1 VKRDITAPDKP
12 IRHNAVQGTT
22 VQLVRHR
29 KNNAQKDFI
38 VQTLLFFL
46 GDVQQ
51 VYRAQLEL
59 EQITAA
65 CALEQPVQM
74 IHLQRVYRVKFHP
87 IQFIQIHLDANRLDA
102 RVIKNP
108 MEQNNIVSTVHYQP
122 GLFG

>member
-1 VKRDITAPDKP
+1 VKRDIIALENP
-12 IRHNAVQGTT
+12 ITHNAVQGII
-22 VQLVRHR
+22 VRLGR
-29 KNNAQKDFI
+29 QNKNNAQKDFI

-87 IQFIQIHLDANRLDA
+87 IQFIQPRLGVSLLDA
-102 RVIKNP
+102 RVIRSR
-108 MEQNNIVSTVHYQP
+108 I
-122 GLFG
+122 